1 MSLLMK
7 LNYILT
13 QQPALENSLEQILLL
28 LSKDIIQ
35 GELSKIWII
44 SNDDYFITIY
54 NDKHIQININDNM
67 GKTVLMKI
75 ISFIIKKEKK
85 KHQYPFFF
93 IVRQENINIRNILW
107 NNSKTQLKNNFK
119 LFTFMMQSFII
130 VNQHQY
136 ENYFQ

>member
-85 KHQYPFFF
+85 KRQYPFFF